1 MANFSN
7 YLEQKLIGVT
17 LCKSSFTAP
26 TTVWVSLATS
36 LNSDGD
42 SYTEVSTNM
51 GYDRMPSLW
60 VAPTSGPT
68 WNTYLASAVTFT
80 AASTA
85 WGTVTHFGLW
95 DAYSVTTGN
104 LLYWGQLGTAR
115 TIATSDVASFP
126 LGSTG
131 LRLELL

>member
-17 LCKSSFTAP
+17 LCGSSFTAP
-26 TTVWVSLATS
+26 TTLWLSLATS

-42 SYTEVSTNM
+42 SYTEVTTNV
-51 GYDRMPSLW
+51 GYHRMPSVW

-68 WNTYLASAVTFT
+68 WNTYLASTVTWT
-80 AASTA
+80 AASSA
-85 WGTVTHFGLW
+85 WGTVTHFSIW

-104 LLYWGQLGTAR
+104 MLYWGALATSR
-115 TIATSDVASFP
+115 TMATSDTLAVG
-126 LGSTG
+126 LGSSG
-131 LRLELL
+131 LRLELQ